1 MLHAC
6 VTRFD
11 VTRNLE
17 KFLVLEVNLN
27 IDENKN

>member
-6 VTRFD
+6 NARFD

-17 KFLVLEVNLN
+17 KFLNFGVNGK
-27 IDENKN
+27 DWV